1 MKKDFNEFRFEG
13 LNYRDYSNKYFTM
26 NRINDDENKIVIKV
40 DDVHLVE
47 TKYGFAFILD
57 KTHVVFLKEW
67 QVSRNFFGNEIILD
81 KDYFQIKVWGNHE
94 NFLEENED
102 ELTFDKYKEIAK
114 EQKETAVMWEK

>member
-1 MKKDFNEFRFEG
+1 MKKDFNEFRFGG

-26 NRINDDENKIVIKV
+26 DRISDDEKKIVIKV
-40 DDVHLVE
+40 EDVHLVE
-47 TKYGFAFILD
+47 TKYGFAFVLD

-67 QVSRNFFGNEIILD
+67 QVSRNFFGNEILLD
-81 KDYFQIKVWGNHE
+81 KDYFQIKAWGNHE

>member
-26 NRINDDENKIVIKV
+26 NRISDDENKIVIKV

-67 QVSRNFFGNEIILD
+67 QVSRNFFGNEILLD